1 MADAPT
7 YVVREGRPEVHE
19 LQPFDGSVSTCCD
32 RIVRSVFPAGAGR
45 TWLPGY
51 REATAEEVATGA
63 PCVMCERKQA
73 ASRTVEVDESEIP
86 Y

>member
-51 REATAEEVATGA
+51 REATPAEVATG
-63 PCVMCERKQA
+63 PTCLRCERWQA
-73 ASRTVEVDESEIP
+73 KRRAA
-86 Y
+86 